1 MICFTRIP
9 LKDFIKKHNPQ
20 EPKKETIEN
29 FEKEINNLLEN
40 APKQDDEEFQKNEIN
55 KFLKNTY
62 GYDCNTYK
70 KVDSAIYVDGEVR
83 VLIEVKALN
92 NRNEFP
98 KNRENPISKA
108 FCQMVLYFLEEIEK
122 EKNNSLKHTI
132 ICNAHEFFLF
142 DCKDLLFLKEDKR
155 IKDFYKKCAKKEGTD
170 SSKPKFYKDLEQY
183 LQEDFQGELRY
194 THFNL
199 SNYDPKELP
208 LIYQVLSQEVL
219 LKQRKTLDANTL
231 NKDFY
236 EELLYILGLE
246 EQNDKG
252 KILIKPSRTQNSLSA
267 ALKKKY
273 ENLDDEEVMALLI
286 AWNNRIL
293 FLRLLES
300 LLISFKHFEKPFLTT
315 ENFKDFNALNTLFF
329 EVLAKKNSERSLNKE
344 DKILEKIPYLNSSLF
359 DQTPLELK
367 GHEIRLLENKKLELY
382 QNSVLKKHE
391 NYQEKKELPLLKYLF
406 EFLRLYKFTT
416 TPKDI
421 KDNTDT
427 SESRLIN
434 PSVLGLVFEKL
445 NGYKEGSF
453 YTPSFITSYMC
464 KESITP
470 IVLDKFNA
478 IYQWDCENLKAL
490 REKIDRNFSNE
501 KAKEYLNTLL
511 TLRICDP
518 AVGSGHFLVSA
529 LNEMVLIA
537 YELGL
542 IASLYRHE
550 LRLENDEIIIH
561 HAQTGEI
568 FNYKKPHSEN
578 DPHHQI
584 QKELF
589 ELKKD
594 IIENCLFGVDIN
606 PNSCEITKLR
616 LWIELLK
623 YSYYIFEKGKNTN
636 NLETL
641 PNIDINIKCANSLVS
656 RFALKDKALLKTEK
670 NKNLEYYIA
679 EYKELVKIYKDPKI
693 LESLTRPIKDSNAVR
708 KYAKERLYQ
717 ELAQNPNKDFKKALN
732 DRIEKIK
739 EAFKLTLEPPQ
750 KELKFKKFLK
760 EHLELYG
767 KSILEEAN
775 DNGLELEALALE
787 KKMAHEGLFHDYTPY
802 PKLDKTDKVVGL
814 EHFNRYVLTSYKDL
828 QDENERYANA
838 LEWRFEFPEVLND
851 EGDFLGFDCIIGNPP
866 YIRQEHIKDL
876 KPLLQKQYQDF
887 YNSTADI
894 YTYFFALAYH
904 LLKEKGFNAF
914 ITSNKYARAKYG
926 AKLRELLLK
935 KTTLVSYMELN
946 ALKVFES
953 AAVDTSIMS
962 FIKQTPPK
970 ESDFEYYEPTP
981 NDKDDLKSTPHLPM
995 KQNALSTESF
1005 IFANATLLDLRDK
1018 IESVGTPLKDWDI
1031 QINYGIKTGANEAF
1045 IIPTEKREE
1054 ILKNCD
1060 DAQKD
1065 ERGMSERERTKELIK
1080 PILRGKDIKRYSYEW
1095 ADLWVIIAKF
1105 GSHEFL
1111 EVEYPTIY
1119 NHLLQY
1125 KDQLEQRGQC
1135 RYSRGPQNSN
1145 KPYPGQHHWLE
1156 LDNNPKDSYLQ
1167 DFEKEKIV
1175 YGEIVQEPRFYLDNG
1190 ECELGVFYA
1199 EATSFILTG
1208 EHLRYLL
1215 GMLHSKLITFA
1226 FKTFYAGGGL
1236 GESGYRYK
1244 KAFIERLPIPQITEK
1259 NQELADKIT
1268 DGAKQILALKAKDP
1282 KANTQGLEKE
1292 IDALVYQLYHLTDEE
1307 IKTIENGQ

>member
-1 MICFTRIP
+1 MIRFTHVS

-29 FEKEINNLLEN
+29 FEKEINSLLEN
-40 APKQDDEEFQKNEIN
+40 APRQDDEEFQKNEIN
-55 KFLKNTY
+55 KFLKNAY
-62 GYDCNTYK
+62 GYNCNTRK
-70 KVDSAIYVDGEVR
+70 KVDSAIYVDKEVR

-92 NRNEFP
+92 KKTEFP
-98 KNRENPISKA
+98 KNRENPLSKA

-155 IKDFYKKCAKKEGTD
+155 IKKFYDNYAQKEGTD

-199 SNYDPKELP
+199 SSYDLKELP

-219 LKQRKTLDANTL
+219 LKQGKTLDANTL

-252 KILIKPSRTQNSLSA
+252 KILIKPSRTQNSLSD

-300 LLISFKHFEKPFLTT
+300 LLISFEHFKNPFLTT

-329 EVLAKKNSERSLNKE
+329 EVLAKKNNERLKEIKE
-344 DKILEKIPYLNSSLF
+344 DKISGKIPYLNSSLF
-359 DQTPLELK
+359 DKTPLELK
-367 GHEIRLLENKKLELY
+367 GCEIKLLDNKKLEIY
-382 QNSVLKKHE
+382 KNSVFKKHKD
-391 NYQEKKELPLLKYLF
+391 YQKLEDLPLLKYLF
-406 EFLRLYKFTT
+406 KFLRLYKFTT

-529 LNEMVLIA
+529 LNEMVLIV

-542 IASLYRHE
+542 IVSLYRHK

-561 HAQTGEI
+561 TPEDKI
-568 FNYKKPHSEN
+568 FNYTIPPREN

-636 NLETL
+636 ALETL
-641 PNIDINIKCANSLVS
+641 PNIDINIKCANSLIS
-656 RFALKDKALLKTEK
+656 RFNLNDDLKKIPNIKQK
-670 NKNLEYYIA
+670 IQ
-679 EYKELVKIYKDPKI
+679 EYKDLVAQYKDPNPLYPLNKADLINKI
-693 LESLTRPIKDSNAVR
+693 QDLKNTFSLTLKDPKTKA
-708 KYAKERLYQ
+708 
-717 ELAQNPNKDFKKALN
+717 ELEKA
-732 DRIEKIK
+732 IEKHIK
-739 EAFKLTLEPPQ
+739 KYNFFALDDKSLLDGLDYFIPSLFGTPKLSPKEEEEAFAS
-750 KELKFKKFLK
+750 
-760 EHLELYG
+760 YG
-767 KSILEEAN
+767 RIR
-775 DNGLELEALALE
+775 ALR
-787 KKMAHEGLFHDYTPY
+787 K
-802 PKLDKTDKVVGL
+802 KLDDALSGR
-814 EHFNRYVLTSYKDL
+814 EYH
-828 QDENERYANA
+828 NA
-838 LEWRFEFPEVLND
+838 FEWRFEFPEVLDD

-876 KPLLQKQYQDF
+876 KPLLEKQYHDF

-904 LLKEKGFNAF
+904 LLKEKGFSAF
-914 ITSNKYARAKYG
+914 ITSNKYARTKYG
-926 AKLRELLLK
+926 AKLREWLLK
-935 KTTLVSYMELN
+935 KTTIVSYMELN

-953 AAVDTSIMS
+953 ATVDTSIMN
-962 FIKQTPPK
+962 FIKQPPLK
-970 ESDFEYYEPTP
+970 ESSFNYYEPTP
-981 NDKDDLKSTPHLPM
+981 NDKDDLKSTPFLPM

-1005 IFANATLLDLRDK
+1005 IFADTTLLALRDK
-1018 IESVGTPLKDWDI
+1018 IESVGTPLKDWGI

-1045 IIPTEKREE
+1045 IIPTEKRDE
-1054 ILKNCD
+1054 ILNACKT
-1060 DAQKD
+1060 Q
-1065 ERGMSERERTKELIK
+1065 EERERTERLIK

-1095 ADLWVIIAKF
+1095 ADLWVIFIPWHF
-1105 GSHEFL
+1105 PNTGSPKSMEKNEQDFSIH
-1111 EVEYPTIY
+1111 YPNIY
-1119 NHLLQY
+1119 AHLLSH
-1125 KDQLEQRGQC
+1125 KDELLKRNKDETGKRYEWYCLQR
-1135 RYSRGPQNSN
+1135 
-1145 KPYPGQHHWLE
+1145 WAA
-1156 LDNNPKDSYLQ
+1156 SYYQ

-1190 ECELGVFYA
+1190 ECELGYFYA

-1208 EHLRYLL
+1208 EHLHYLL

-1259 NQELADKIT
+1259 NQELARKIT
-1268 DGAKQILALKAKDP
+1268 DCTKQILALKEKDP
-1282 KANTQGLEKE
+1282 KANTQELEQK
-1292 IDALVYQLYHLTDEE
+1292 IDALVYQLYNLTDEE
-1307 IKTIENGQ
+1307 IKIIEDGQ

>member
-1 MICFTRIP
+1 MDYKKLDLPNTNYPNQEQLKAFETAFDAFLETNQQENENHQNDAFNDLLKGVFKYKVKPTKKIDSAILNDNGKVEVIIEFKALKNPNEFIKKGDLNVKALHESLFYYLIERKNGNNNLKHLILATIKELYIIDANEFEVFNKDKEIKKAFENCHDKKGNDPRTKAFYDACQKRLNELGRSLKYHHIP
-9 LKDFIKKHNPQ
+9 LK
-20 EPKKETIEN
+20 KE
-29 FEKEINNLLEN
+29 NL
-40 APKQDDEEFQKNEIN
+40 A
-55 KFLKNTY
+55 
-62 GYDCNTYK
+62 
-70 KVDSAIYVDGEVR
+70 
-83 VLIEVKALN
+83 
-92 NRNEFP
+92 
-98 KNRENPISKA
+98 
-108 FCQMVLYFLEEIEK
+108 
-122 EKNNSLKHTI
+122 
-132 ICNAHEFFLF
+132 
-142 DCKDLLFLKEDKR
+142 
-155 IKDFYKKCAKKEGTD
+155 
-170 SSKPKFYKDLEQY
+170 
-183 LQEDFQGELRY
+183 
-194 THFNL
+194 
-199 SNYDPKELP
+199 
-208 LIYQVLSQEVL
+208 LIYQALSPNFL
-219 LKQRKTLDANTL
+219 LKIPKYSDANTL

-252 KILIKPSRTQNSLSA
+252 KILIKQSRTKNSLST
-267 ALKKKY
+267 ALKKAY
-273 ENLDDEEVMALLI
+273 TNLDDEEIMALLI

-300 LLISFKHFEKPFLTT
+300 LLRSFEHFKNLFLTT
-315 ENFKDFNALNTLFF
+315 ENFKDFNALNDLFF
-329 EVLAKKNSERSLNKE
+329 EVLAKKNNERSKE
-344 DKILEKIPYLNSSLF
+344 IKENKILEKIPYLNSSLF
-359 DQTPLELK
+359 DKTPLELK
-367 GHEIRLLENKKLELY
+367 GYEIKFLDNKKLELY
-382 QNSVLKKHE
+382 QNSVLKKDK
-391 NYQEKKELPLLKYLF
+391 NYQEEKEWTLLEYLF
-406 EFLRLYKFTT
+406 VFLCLYDFTT

-421 KDNTDT
+421 KDNQNT
-427 SESRLIN
+427 SESCLIN

-470 IVLDKFNA
+470 IVLDKFNQTYK
-478 IYQWDCENLKAL
+478 IECENLTELKNYL
-490 REKIDRNFSNE
+490 KSYKENKR
-501 KAKEYLNTLL
+501 KEYLQLLL
-511 TLRICDP
+511 TLRVCDP

-529 LNEMVLIA
+529 LNEMVWIA
-537 YELGL
+537 FKLGL
-542 IASLYRHE
+542 IASLHRYD
-550 LRLENDEIIIH
+550 LKLENDEIIIH
-561 HAQTGEI
+561 YTPTGEI
-568 FNYKKPHSEN
+568 FNYKKPDSEN
-578 DPHHQI
+578 DPHHHI

-589 ELKKD
+589 ELKKS

-623 YSYYIFEKGKNTN
+623 YSYYIFEEGKNTN

-641 PNIDINIKCANSLVS
+641 PNIDINIKCANSLIS

-670 NKNLEYYIA
+670 NQNLKYSIA
-679 EYKELVKIYKDPKI
+679 EYKELVKIYKDPQI
-693 LESLTRPIKDSNAVR
+693 LETLTHPIKDSDAVG

-717 ELAQNPNKDFKKALN
+717 ELKQNPNKDFKKALN

-739 EAFKLTLEPPQ
+739 EAFKLTLDPPQ

-787 KKMAHEGLFHDYTPY
+787 KKMVHEGLFHDYTPY

-838 LEWRFEFPEVLND
+838 FEWRFEFPEVLND

-866 YIRQEHIKDL
+866 YIRQEQIKDL
-876 KPLLQKQYQDF
+876 KPLLEKQYQDF

-894 YTYFFALAYH
+894 YTYFFALSYH
-904 LLKEKGFNAF
+904 LLKEKGFSAF

-926 AKLRELLLK
+926 AKLREWLLK
-935 KTTLVSYMELN
+935 KTTIASYMELN

-953 AAVDTSIMS
+953 AAVDTSIMN

-970 ESDFEYYEPTP
+970 ESDFKYYEPTP
-981 NDKDDLKSTPHLPM
+981 NDKDDLKSTPHLLM

-1054 ILKNCD
+1054 ILNACKT
-1060 DAQKD
+1060 Q
-1065 ERGMSERERTKELIK
+1065 EERERTERLIK

-1095 ADLWVIIAKF
+1095 AHLWVINTHNGYTSNLKSKIPPIDIEKYPALKTHLDSHWDTIATRSDQ
-1105 GSHEFL
+1105 GDTPYHLRNCAYL
-1111 EVEYPTIY
+1111 E
-1119 NHLLQY
+1119 
-1125 KDQLEQRGQC
+1125 
-1135 RYSRGPQNSN
+1135 
-1145 KPYPGQHHWLE
+1145 
-1156 LDNNPKDSYLQ
+1156 

-1190 ECELGVFYA
+1190 ECELGYFYA

-1215 GMLHSKLITFA
+1215 GMLHSKLITFV

-1259 NQELADKIT
+1259 NQELADEIT
-1268 DGAKQILALKAKDP
+1268 DGAEQILQAKVKDP
-1282 KANTQGLEKE
+1282 KANTQKLEKE

-1307 IKTIENGQ
+1307 IKIIEDGQEIKSALP

>member
-1 MICFTRIP
+1 MIKFAHIP
-9 LKDFIKKHNPQ
+9 LKDFIKKYNPQ

-29 FEKEINNLLEN
+29 FEKEINSLLEN

-55 KFLKNTY
+55 SFLKNTY
-62 GYDCNTYK
+62 DYKCNTNK
-70 KVDSAIYVDGEVR
+70 KVDSAIYVDEKAW
-83 VLIEVKALN
+83 VLIEVKALAN
-92 NRNEFP
+92 KTEFP
-98 KNRENPISKA
+98 KDRENPLSKA
-108 FCQMVLYFLEEIEK
+108 FCQMVLYFLKEIEN
-122 EKNNSLKHTI
+122 NNSLKHAI

-142 DCKDLLFLKEDKR
+142 DCKDLLFLSKDKR
-155 IKDFYKKCAKKEGTD
+155 ITKLHEDCAKKEGTD
-170 SSKPKFYKDLEQY
+170 HSTKRFYSDLEEY
-183 LQEDFQGELRY
+183 LKKDFEGELRY

-199 SNYDPKELP
+199 SSDDPKE
-208 LIYQVLSQEVL
+208 LIYQVLSHEVL
-219 LKQRKTLDANTL
+219 LKQKKTLDANTL

-252 KILIKPSRTQNSLSA
+252 KILIKPSHTQNSLSD
-267 ALKKKY
+267 ALKY
-273 ENLDDEEVMALLI
+273 SYTDLDDEEVMALLI

-300 LLISFKHFEKPFLTT
+300 LLISFNHFEKPFLTI
-315 ENFKDFNALNTLFF
+315 ENFTNFKTLNTLFF
-329 EVLAKKNSERSLNKE
+329 EVLAKKNNERLEEIKE
-344 DKILEKIPYLNSSLF
+344 DKILGKIPYLNSSLF
-359 DQTPLELK
+359 DKTPLELK
-367 GHEIRLLENKKLELY
+367 GYEIKLLDNKKLEIY
-382 QNSVLKKHE
+382 KNSVLKKHE
-391 NYQEKKELPLLKYLF
+391 DYQKQKDLKPLPLLKYLF
-406 EFLRLYKFTT
+406 EFLHAYDFTT

-421 KDNTDT
+421 KDNKNT

-464 KESITP
+464 SESITP

-478 IYQWDCENLKAL
+478 IYQWDCENLEAL
-490 REKIDRNFSNE
+490 KGKIDRNFSDQ

-511 TLRICDP
+511 TLRVCDP

-529 LNEMVLIA
+529 LNEMVWIA

-542 IASLYRHE
+542 IASLHRYD
-550 LRLENDEIIIH
+550 LKLENDEIIIH
-561 HAQTGEI
+561 YTPTGGI
-568 FNYKKPHSEN
+568 FNYTKPHSEN
-578 DPHHQI
+578 DPHHHI

-589 ELKKD
+589 ELKKS

-623 YSYYIFEKGKNTN
+623 YSYYIFEEGKNTN
-636 NLETL
+636 ALETL
-641 PNIDINIKCANSLVS
+641 PNIDINIKWGNSLIS
-656 RFALKDKALLKTEK
+656 RFALKDKALLKTKK
-670 NKNLEYYIA
+670 NQNLKYSIA

-693 LESLTRPIKDSNAVR
+693 LETLTHPIKDSNAVR

-717 ELAQNPNKDFKKALN
+717 ELKQNSNKDFKKALN

-739 EAFKLTLEPPQ
+739 EAFKLTLEPTK

-767 KSILEEAN
+767 RSILEETN

-787 KKMAHEGLFHDYTPY
+787 KQMANLFFDYRPY
-802 PKLDKTDKVVGL
+802 PKLDKSDKVVGL

-866 YIRQEHIKDL
+866 YIRQEQIKDL

-894 YTYFFALAYH
+894 YTYFFALSYH

-926 AKLRELLLK
+926 AKLREWLLK

-953 AAVDTSIMS
+953 ATVDTSIMS
-962 FIKQTPPK
+962 FIKQESPK
-970 ESDFEYYEPTP
+970 ESRFKYYEPTP
-981 NDKDDLKSTPHLPM
+981 DDKNDLKSARSLPM

-1005 IFANATLLDLRDK
+1005 IFADATLLDLRDK
-1018 IESVGTPLKDWDI
+1018 MESIGTPLKDWDI

-1054 ILKNCD
+1054 ILNACKT
-1060 DAQKD
+1060 QE
-1065 ERGMSERERTKELIK
+1065 ERKRTETLIK

-1095 ADLWVIIAKF
+1095 ASLWVINTHNGYTSNLKSKIPPIDIEKYPAIKTHLDAHWDTIATRCDQ
-1105 GSHEFL
+1105 GDTPYHLRNCAYL
-1111 EVEYPTIY
+1111 E
-1119 NHLLQY
+1119 
-1125 KDQLEQRGQC
+1125 
-1135 RYSRGPQNSN
+1135 
-1145 KPYPGQHHWLE
+1145 
-1156 LDNNPKDSYLQ
+1156 

-1175 YGEIVQEPRFYLDNG
+1175 YPCIMAKEPCFVYEEKG
-1190 ECELGVFYA
+1190 FYA
-1199 EATSFILTG
+1199 PAPANIITG
-1208 EHLRYLL
+1208 DKIEIKYITALL
-1215 GMLHSKLITFA
+1215 NSKCIYFA
-1226 FKTFYAGGGL
+1226 MRKFYMGGGIE
-1236 GESGYRYK
+1236 GELK
-1244 KAFIERLPIPQITEK
+1244 TNNLEKIPIPKITPQ
-1259 NQELADKIT
+1259 NQKLADKIT
-1268 DGAKQILALKAKDP
+1268 DGAKAILEAKEKDP
-1282 KANTQGLEKE
+1282 KANTQELEKE
-1292 IDALVYQLYHLTDEE
+1292 IDALVYQLYNLTDEE
-1307 IKTIENGQ
+1307 IKIIEEGQEIKSDLP

>member
-1 MICFTRIP
+1 MIRFTRIP
-9 LKDFIKKHNPQ
+9 LKDFIKKYNPQ
-20 EPKKETIEN
+20 EPKKEIIEN
-29 FEKEINNLLEN
+29 FEKEINRLLEN
-40 APKQDDEEFQKNEIN
+40 AKRQDDEEFQKNEIN
-55 KFLKNTY
+55 KFLKNAY
-62 GYDCNTYK
+62 SYDCNTSK
-70 KVDSAIYVDGEVR
+70 KVDSAIYVDGKAW

-92 NRNEFP
+92 KKTEFP
-98 KNRENPISKA
+98 KDRENPLSKA

-155 IKDFYKKCAKKEGTD
+155 IKKFYENYAKKEGTD

-183 LQEDFQGELRY
+183 LQKDFQGELRY

-199 SNYDPKELP
+199 SDDFKELP
-208 LIYQVLSQEVL
+208 LIYQVLSHEVL

-252 KILIKPSRTQNSLSA
+252 KILIKPSRTENSLSD
-267 ALKKKY
+267 ALKGSYK
-273 ENLDDEEVMALLI
+273 NLDDEEVMALLI

-300 LLISFKHFEKPFLTT
+300 LLISFKHFENENHFLTT
-315 ENFKDFNALNTLFF
+315 ENFKDFNALNDLFF
-329 EVLAKKNSERSLNKE
+329 EVLAKKNSERLKEIKE

-359 DQTPLELK
+359 DKTPLELK
-367 GHEIRLLENKKLELY
+367 GHEIKLLDNKKLEIY
-382 QNSVLKKHE
+382 KNSVLKKHE
-391 NYQEKKELPLLKYLF
+391 DHQKEKDLPLLKYLF
-406 EFLRLYKFTT
+406 EFLCLYKFTT

-427 SESRLIN
+427 SESPLIN

-490 REKIDRNFSNE
+490 RGEIDRNFSNE
-501 KAKEYLNTLL
+501 KAKEYLQLLL
-511 TLRICDP
+511 TLRVCDP

-529 LNEMVLIA
+529 LNEMVWIA

-568 FNYKKPHSEN
+568 FNYKKPDSEN

-589 ELKKD
+589 NLKKD

-636 NLETL
+636 ALETL
-641 PNIDINIKCANSLVS
+641 PNIDINIKCANSLIS
-656 RFALKDKALLKTEK
+656 CFNLNDDLKKIPNIKQK
-670 NKNLEYYIA
+670 IQ
-679 EYKELVKIYKDPKI
+679 EYKDLVAQYKDPNPLYPLNKQDLINKI
-693 LESLTRPIKDSNAVR
+693 QDLKNTFSLTLKDPKTKA
-708 KYAKERLYQ
+708 
-717 ELAQNPNKDFKKALN
+717 ELEKA
-732 DRIEKIK
+732 IEKHIK
-739 EAFKLTLEPPQ
+739 KYNFFALDDKSLLDGLNYFIPSLFGTLKLSPKEEEEAFAS
-750 KELKFKKFLK
+750 
-760 EHLELYG
+760 YG
-767 KSILEEAN
+767 RIR
-775 DNGLELEALALE
+775 ALR
-787 KKMAHEGLFHDYTPY
+787 K
-802 PKLDKTDKVVGL
+802 KLDDALSGR
-814 EHFNRYVLTSYKDL
+814 EY
-828 QDENERYANA
+828 QNA
-838 LEWRFEFPEVLND
+838 FEWRFEFPEVLND

-866 YIRQEHIKDL
+866 YIRQEEIKKE
-876 KPLLQKQYQDF
+876 KPSLEKQYKDF
-887 YNSTADI
+887 YASTADL
-894 YTYFFALAYH
+894 YTYFFALAFN
-904 LLKEKGFNAF
+904 LLKEKGFSAF

-935 KTTLVSYMELN
+935 KTTIFSYMELN

-953 AAVDTSIMS
+953 AAVDTSIMN

-970 ESDFEYYEPTP
+970 ESDFKYYEPTP
-981 NDKDDLKSTPHLPM
+981 NDKDDLKSTPYLSM

-1018 IESVGTPLKDWDI
+1018 IESVGTPLKDWGI
-1031 QINYGIKTGANEAF
+1031 QIYRGILTGCNEAF
-1045 IIPTEKREE
+1045 IIPTEKRDE
-1054 ILKNCD
+1054 ILNACKT
-1060 DAQKD
+1060 Q
-1065 ERGMSERERTKELIK
+1065 EERERTEKLIK

-1095 ADLWVIIAKF
+1095 AHLWVINTHNGYTSNLKSKIPPIDIEK
-1105 GSHEFL
+1105 
-1111 EVEYPTIY
+1111 YPTTKA
-1119 NHLLQY
+1119 HLDAHWDTIATRC
-1125 KDQLEQRGQC
+1125 DQGDTPYHLRNCAYLE
-1135 RYSRGPQNSN
+1135 
-1145 KPYPGQHHWLE
+1145 
-1156 LDNNPKDSYLQ
+1156 

-1190 ECELGVFYA
+1190 ECELEYFYA

-1259 NQELADKIT
+1259 NQELARKIT
-1268 DGAKQILALKAKDP
+1268 DCAKKILQTKEKDP
-1282 KANTQGLEKE
+1282 NANTQELEKE
-1292 IDALVYQLYHLTDEE
+1292 IDALVYQLYNLTDEE
-1307 IKTIENGQ
+1307 IKIIENDK

>member
-1 MICFTRIP
+1 MMSFAHIS

-20 EPKKETIEN
+20 EPKRETIEN
-29 FEKEINNLLEN
+29 FEKEINSLLEN
-40 APKQDDEEFQKNEIN
+40 APRQDDEEFQKNEIN
-55 KFLKNTY
+55 KFLKNAY
-62 GYDCNTYK
+62 GYDCNTKK
-70 KVDSAIYVDGEVR
+70 KVDSAIYVDEEVQ

-98 KNRENPISKA
+98 KDRENPLSKA

-122 EKNNSLKHTI
+122 NNSLKHAI

-142 DCKDLLFLKEDKR
+142 DCKDLLFLEKDER
-155 IKDFYKKCAKKEGTD
+155 IKKFYKNYAQKEGTD
-170 SSKPKFYKDLEQY
+170 SSKPKFYEDLEQY
-183 LQEDFQGELRY
+183 LKEDFQGELPY
-194 THFNL
+194 TYFNL
-199 SNYDPKELP
+199 NDDFKELP

-219 LKQRKTLDANTL
+219 LKQKKTLDANTL

-246 EQNDKG
+246 EKNEKG
-252 KILIKPSRTQNSLSA
+252 KTLIKPSLTENSLSY
-267 ALKKKY
+267 ALKKQYK
-273 ENLDDEEVMALLI
+273 NLDDEEVMALLI

-300 LLISFKHFEKPFLTT
+300 LLISFNHFEKPFLTI
-315 ENFKDFNALNTLFF
+315 ENFKDFNSLNTLFF

-344 DKILEKIPYLNSSLF
+344 NKILEKIPYLNSSLF
-359 DQTPLELK
+359 DQTPLESK
-367 GHEIRLLENKKLELY
+367 GYKIRSLDNEPLEIYPK
-382 QNSVLKKHE
+382 SVLKKHE
-391 NYQEKKELPLLKYLF
+391 EYQKQKDLPLLKYLF
-406 EFLRLYKFTT
+406 EFLRVYDFTT

-421 KDNTDT
+421 KDNQNT

-478 IYQWDCENLKAL
+478 TYQWNCENLKAL

-511 TLRICDP
+511 TLRVCDP

-537 YELGL
+537 YKLGL

-561 HAQTGEI
+561 TPEDKVFKYTI
-568 FNYKKPHSEN
+568 PHSEN
-578 DPHHQI
+578 DPYHQI

-623 YSYYIFEKGKNTN
+623 YSYYIFEEGKNTN

-641 PNIDINIKCANSLVS
+641 PNIDINIKCANSLIS

-693 LESLTRPIKDSNAVR
+693 LESLMRPIKDSNAVR

-802 PKLDKTDKVVGL
+802 PKLDKSDKVVGL

-838 LEWRFEFPEVLND
+838 LEWRFEFPEVLDD

-876 KPLLQKQYQDF
+876 KPLLEKQYQDF
-887 YNSTADI
+887 YNSSSDI

-904 LLKEKGFNAF
+904 LLKEKGFSAF

-953 AAVDTSIMS
+953 AAVDTSIIS
-962 FIKQTPPK
+962 FIKQLPLK
-970 ESDFEYYEPTP
+970 ESVFNYYEPTE
-981 NDKDDLKSTPHLPM
+981 NNKENLKSTPHLPM

-1018 IESVGTPLKDWDI
+1018 IESVGTPLKDWGI
-1031 QINYGIKTGANEAF
+1031 QIYRGILTGCNEAF
-1045 IIPTEKREE
+1045 IIPTEKRDE

-1060 DAQKD
+1060 DLQKD
-1065 ERGMSERERTKELIK
+1065 EKGMSERERTKELIK

-1095 ADLWVIIAKF
+1095 AHLWVINTHNGYTSAFKSKIPPIDIEKYPATKVHLDAHYDAIVTRCDQ
-1105 GSHEFL
+1105 GDTPYNLRNCAYL
-1111 EVEYPTIY
+1111 E
-1119 NHLLQY
+1119 
-1125 KDQLEQRGQC
+1125 
-1135 RYSRGPQNSN
+1135 
-1145 KPYPGQHHWLE
+1145 
-1156 LDNNPKDSYLQ
+1156 

-1175 YGEIVQEPRFYLDNG
+1175 YSEIVQEPRFYLDNG

-1208 EHLRYLL
+1208 EHLHYLL

-1244 KAFIERLPIPQITEK
+1244 KAFIERLPIPKITEK
-1259 NQELADKIT
+1259 NQELADKIIVLV
-1268 DGAKQILALKAKDP
+1268 DKILQAKEKDP
-1282 KANTQGLEKE
+1282 KANTQRSEKE
-1292 IDALVYQLYHLTDEE
+1292 IDALVYQLYNLTDEE

>member
-1 MICFTRIP
+1 MDYKKLDLPNTNYPSKEQLEAFKTAFDAFLETNPQENENHQNDAFNDLLKGVFKYKVKPTKKIDSAILNDNGKVEVIIEFKALKNPNEFIKKGDLNVKALHESLFYYLIERKNGNNNLKHLILATIKELYIIDANEFEIFNKDKEIENAFKNCHDRKGNDTSTEAFYDVCQKHLNELDHSLKYHHIP
-9 LKDFIKKHNPQ
+9 LK
-20 EPKKETIEN
+20 KE
-29 FEKEINNLLEN
+29 NL
-40 APKQDDEEFQKNEIN
+40 A
-55 KFLKNTY
+55 
-62 GYDCNTYK
+62 
-70 KVDSAIYVDGEVR
+70 
-83 VLIEVKALN
+83 
-92 NRNEFP
+92 
-98 KNRENPISKA
+98 
-108 FCQMVLYFLEEIEK
+108 
-122 EKNNSLKHTI
+122 
-132 ICNAHEFFLF
+132 
-142 DCKDLLFLKEDKR
+142 
-155 IKDFYKKCAKKEGTD
+155 
-170 SSKPKFYKDLEQY
+170 
-183 LQEDFQGELRY
+183 
-194 THFNL
+194 
-199 SNYDPKELP
+199 
-208 LIYQVLSQEVL
+208 LIYQALSPNFL
-219 LKQRKTLDANTL
+219 LKIPKYSDANTL

-252 KILIKPSRTQNSLSA
+252 KILIKPSRTQNSLSY
-267 ALKKKY
+267 ALKEQYK
-273 ENLDDEEVMALLI
+273 NLDDEEVMALLI

-300 LLISFKHFEKPFLTT
+300 LLISFEHFEKEKPFLTT

-329 EVLAKKNSERSLNKE
+329 EVLAKKNSERLPEIKE

-367 GHEIRLLENKKLELY
+367 GHEIKLLNNKPLEIY
-382 QNSVLKKHE
+382 PKSVLKKHE
-391 NYQEKKELPLLKYLF
+391 NYQKQKDWTLLEYLF
-406 EFLRLYKFTT
+406 EFLRVYDFTT

-470 IVLDKFNA
+470 IVLDKFNQTYN
-478 IYQWDCENLKAL
+478 IECENLTEL
-490 REKIDRNFSNE
+490 RNYFKNSYKEGKR
-501 KAKEYLNTLL
+501 KEYLQLLL

-529 LNEMVLIA
+529 LNEMVWIA
-537 YELGL
+537 HELGL
-542 IASLYRHE
+542 IASLYACD
-550 LRLENDEIIIH
+550 LKLENDEIIIH
-561 HAQTGEI
+561 TPEDKI
-568 FNYKKPHSEN
+568 FNYTIPHREN

-589 ELKKD
+589 ELKKS

-641 PNIDINIKCANSLVS
+641 PNIDINIKCANSLIS
-656 RFALKDKALLKTEK
+656 RFNLNDDLKKIPNIKK
-670 NKNLEYYIA
+670 KIQ
-679 EYKELVKIYKDPKI
+679 EYKDLVAQYKDPNPLYPLNKADLINKI
-693 LESLTRPIKDSNAVR
+693 QDLKNTFSLTLKDPKTKA
-708 KYAKERLYQ
+708 
-717 ELAQNPNKDFKKALN
+717 ELEKA
-732 DRIEKIK
+732 IEKHIK
-739 EAFKLTLEPPQ
+739 NYNFFALDDKSLLDGLNYFIPNLFGTLKLSPKKEEEAFAS
-750 KELKFKKFLK
+750 
-760 EHLELYG
+760 YG
-767 KSILEEAN
+767 RIR
-775 DNGLELEALALE
+775 ALR
-787 KKMAHEGLFHDYTPY
+787 K
-802 PKLDKTDKVVGL
+802 KLDDALSGR
-814 EHFNRYVLTSYKDL
+814 EY
-828 QDENERYANA
+828 QNA
-838 LEWRFEFPEVLND
+838 FEWCFEFPEVLDD

-866 YIRQEHIKDL
+866 YIRQEQIKDL
-876 KPLLQKQYQDF
+876 KPLLEKQYQDF

-894 YTYFFALAYH
+894 YTYFFALAYR
-904 LLKEKGFNAF
+904 LLKEKGFSAF

-926 AKLRELLLK
+926 AKLREWLLK
-935 KTTLVSYMELN
+935 KTTIVSYMELN

-953 AAVDTSIMS
+953 AAVDTSIMN

-970 ESDFEYYEPTP
+970 ESDFKYYEPTP
-981 NDKDDLKSTPHLPM
+981 NDKDDLKSTPHLLM

-1018 IESVGTPLKDWDI
+1018 MENIGTPLKDWDI

-1045 IIPTEKREE
+1045 IIPTEKRDE

-1060 DAQKD
+1060 DVQKD

-1095 ADLWVIIAKF
+1095 AHLWVINTHNGYTSAFKSKIPPIDIAKYPAIKAHLDAHYDTIATRCDQ
-1105 GSHEFL
+1105 GDTPYHLRNCAYL
-1111 EVEYPTIY
+1111 E
-1119 NHLLQY
+1119 
-1125 KDQLEQRGQC
+1125 
-1135 RYSRGPQNSN
+1135 
-1145 KPYPGQHHWLE
+1145 
-1156 LDNNPKDSYLQ
+1156 

-1175 YGEIVQEPRFYLDNG
+1175 YSEIVQEPRFYLDNG
-1190 ECELGVFYA
+1190 ECELGFFYA

-1244 KAFIERLPIPQITEK
+1244 KAFIERLPIPQMTEK

-1268 DGAKQILALKAKDP
+1268 DYAKQILALKEKDP
-1282 KANTQGLEKE
+1282 KANTQELEQK

-1307 IKTIENGQ
+1307 IKIIENGQ

>member
-1 MICFTRIP
+1 MDYKKLDLPNTNYP
-9 LKDFIKKHNPQ
+9 NQEQLKAFETAFNAFLETNPQENENHQNYAFNDLLKGVFKYKVKPTKKIDSAILNDNGKVEVIIEFKALKNPNEFIKKGDLN
-20 EPKKETIEN
+20 
-29 FEKEINNLLEN
+29 
-40 APKQDDEEFQKNEIN
+40 
-55 KFLKNTY
+55 
-62 GYDCNTYK
+62 
-70 KVDSAIYVDGEVR
+70 
-83 VLIEVKALN
+83 VKALHESLLYYLIERKEGN
-92 NRNEFP
+92 NN
-98 KNRENPISKA
+98 
-108 FCQMVLYFLEEIEK
+108 
-122 EKNNSLKHTI
+122 LKHLILGTI
-132 ICNAHEFFLF
+132 KELYIIDADEF
-142 DCKDLLFLKEDKR
+142 EV
-155 IKDFYKKCAKKEGTD
+155 
-170 SSKPKFYKDLEQY
+170 FYKDKEIQKAFENCHDKKGNDPRTEAFYDVCQKRLN
-183 LQEDFQGELRY
+183 ELDHSLKY
-194 THFNL
+194 YHISLKKENL
-199 SNYDPKELP
+199 A
-208 LIYQVLSQEVL
+208 LIYQVLSPNFL
-219 LKQRKTLDANTL
+219 LKIPKYSDANTL

-252 KILIKPSRTQNSLSA
+252 KILIKPSRTQNSLSD

-273 ENLDDEEVMALLI
+273 NNLDDEEVMALLI

-300 LLISFKHFEKPFLTT
+300 LLISFEHFKKPFLTI

-329 EVLAKKNSERSLNKE
+329 EVLAKKNSERLKEIKE

-359 DQTPLELK
+359 DKTPLESK
-367 GHEIRLLENKKLELY
+367 GHEIKLLDNKKLEIY
-382 QNSVLKKHE
+382 KNSVLKKHE
-391 NYQEKKELPLLKYLF
+391 DYQKEKALPLLEYF
-406 EFLRLYKFTT
+406 FAFLRLYKFTT

-464 KESITP
+464 KESITI
-470 IVLDKFNA
+470 IVLDKFNQTYK
-478 IYQWDCENLKAL
+478 IECEKLTELKNYL
-490 REKIDRNFSNE
+490 KSYKEDKR
-501 KAKEYLNTLL
+501 KEYLQLLL
-511 TLRICDP
+511 TLRVCDP

-537 YELGL
+537 YKLGL
-542 IASLYRHE
+542 IASLPLDATLE
-550 LRLENDEIIIH
+550 LENDEIIIH
-561 HAQTGEI
+561 MPKSEHTPKSEI
-568 FNYKKPHSEN
+568 FNYKKPDKEN
-578 DPHHQI
+578 NLHHI

-589 ELKKD
+589 NLKKD

-623 YSYYIFEKGKNTN
+623 YSYYIFEESKNTN

-641 PNIDINIKCANSLVS
+641 PNIDINIKCANSLIS
-656 RFALKDKALLKTEK
+656 RFNLNDDLKKIPNIKQK
-670 NKNLEYYIA
+670 IQ
-679 EYKELVKIYKDPKI
+679 EYKDLVAQYKDPNPLYPLNKQDLIKKI
-693 LESLTRPIKDSNAVR
+693 QDLKNTFSLTLKDPKTKA
-708 KYAKERLYQ
+708 
-717 ELAQNPNKDFKKALN
+717 ELEKA
-732 DRIEKIK
+732 IEKHIK
-739 EAFKLTLEPPQ
+739 KYNFFALDDKSLLDGLNYFIPSLFGTLKLSPKEEEEAFAS
-750 KELKFKKFLK
+750 
-760 EHLELYG
+760 YG
-767 KSILEEAN
+767 RIR
-775 DNGLELEALALE
+775 ALR
-787 KKMAHEGLFHDYTPY
+787 K
-802 PKLDKTDKVVGL
+802 KLDDALSGR
-814 EHFNRYVLTSYKDL
+814 EY
-828 QDENERYANA
+828 QNA
-838 LEWRFEFPEVLND
+838 FEWRFEFPEVLDD

-876 KPLLQKQYQDF
+876 KPLLEKQYQDF
-887 YNSTADI
+887 YNSSSDI

-904 LLKEKGFNAF
+904 LLKEKGFSAF

-953 AAVDTSIMS
+953 AAVDTSIIH

-970 ESDFEYYEPTP
+970 ESGFNYYEPTE
-981 NDKDDLKSTPHLPM
+981 NDKDNLKNTPSLLM
-995 KQNALSTESF
+995 RQNALSTESF

-1018 IESVGTPLKDWDI
+1018 IEQSGTPLKDWGI

-1045 IIPTEKREE
+1045 IIPTEKRDA

-1065 ERGMSERERTKELIK
+1065 EKGMSERERTKELIK

-1095 ADLWVIIAKF
+1095 AHLWVINTHNGYTSAFKSKIPPIDIEKYPAIKAHLDSHWDTIATRCDQ
-1105 GSHEFL
+1105 GDTPYHLRNCAYL
-1111 EVEYPTIY
+1111 E
-1119 NHLLQY
+1119 
-1125 KDQLEQRGQC
+1125 
-1135 RYSRGPQNSN
+1135 
-1145 KPYPGQHHWLE
+1145 
-1156 LDNNPKDSYLQ
+1156 

-1190 ECELGVFYA
+1190 ECELGYFYA

-1268 DGAKQILALKAKDP
+1268 DCAERILKLKEKDP
-1282 KANTQGLEKE
+1282 KANTQKLEKE

-1307 IKTIENGQ
+1307 IKTIEDGQ

>member
-1 MICFTRIP
+1 MDYKKLDLPNTNHP
-9 LKDFIKKHNPQ
+9 NQEQLKAFETAFDAFLETNPQENENHQNDAFNDLLKGVFKYKVKPTKKIDSTIVNDKDKVEVIIEFKSLKNPNEFIKKGDLN
-20 EPKKETIEN
+20 
-29 FEKEINNLLEN
+29 
-40 APKQDDEEFQKNEIN
+40 
-55 KFLKNTY
+55 
-62 GYDCNTYK
+62 
-70 KVDSAIYVDGEVR
+70 
-83 VLIEVKALN
+83 VKALHESLLYYLIERKEGN
-92 NRNEFP
+92 NNLKHLILATIKELYIIDANEFEVFN
-98 KNRENPISKA
+98 KDKEIENAFKDCHDKKGNNSRTKA
-108 FCQMVLYFLEEIEK
+108 FYDACQKRLNELDR
-122 EKNNSLKHTI
+122 SLKYHHI
-132 ICNAHEFFLF
+132 SL
-142 DCKDLLFLKEDKR
+142 
-155 IKDFYKKCAKKEGTD
+155 KKE
-170 SSKPKFYKDLEQY
+170 
-183 LQEDFQGELRY
+183 
-194 THFNL
+194 NL
-199 SNYDPKELP
+199 A
-208 LIYQVLSQEVL
+208 LIYQALSPNFL
-219 LKQRKTLDANTL
+219 LKIPKYSDANTL

-246 EQNDKG
+246 EQNEKG
-252 KILIKPSRTQNSLSA
+252 KTLIKPSRTQNSLSY
-267 ALKKKY
+267 ALKEQYKD
-273 ENLDDEEVMALLI
+273 LDDEEVMALLI

-329 EVLAKKNSERSLNKE
+329 EVLAKKNSERLKEIKE

-359 DQTPLELK
+359 DKTPLELK
-367 GHEIRLLENKKLELY
+367 GHEIKLLDNKKLEIY
-382 QNSVLKKHE
+382 KNSVLKKHE
-391 NYQEKKELPLLKYLF
+391 DYQKQKDLPLLEYLF
-406 EFLRLYKFTT
+406 AFLRVYDFTT

-421 KDNTDT
+421 KDNTNT

-470 IVLDKFNA
+470 IVLDKFNQTYN
-478 IYQWDCENLKAL
+478 IECENLTELKNYFKNSYKEDK
-490 REKIDRNFSNE
+490 R
-501 KAKEYLNTLL
+501 KEYLNTLL

-542 IASLYRHE
+542 IASLYRCE

-561 HAQTGEI
+561 TPKNEVFKYTI
-568 FNYKKPHSEN
+568 PHSEN

-623 YSYYIFEKGKNTN
+623 YSYYIFKEGKNTN
-636 NLETL
+636 ALETL
-641 PNIDINIKCANSLVS
+641 PNIDINIKCANSLIS
-656 RFALKDKALLKTEK
+656 RFNLNDDLKKIPNIKK
-670 NKNLEYYIA
+670 KIQ
-679 EYKELVKIYKDPKI
+679 EYKDLVAQYKDPNPLYPLNKQDLINKI
-693 LESLTRPIKDSNAVR
+693 QDLKNTFSLTLKDPKTKA
-708 KYAKERLYQ
+708 
-717 ELAQNPNKDFKKALN
+717 ELEKA
-732 DRIEKIK
+732 IEKHIK
-739 EAFKLTLEPPQ
+739 KYNDFALDDKSLLDGLDYFIPSLFGTPKLSPKEEEEAFAS
-750 KELKFKKFLK
+750 
-760 EHLELYG
+760 YG
-767 KSILEEAN
+767 RIR
-775 DNGLELEALALE
+775 ALR
-787 KKMAHEGLFHDYTPY
+787 K
-802 PKLDKTDKVVGL
+802 KLDDALSGG
-814 EHFNRYVLTSYKDL
+814 EYH
-828 QDENERYANA
+828 NA
-838 LEWRFEFPEVLND
+838 FEWRFEFPEVLDD
-851 EGDFLGFDCIIGNPP
+851 EGNFLGFDCIIGNPP
-866 YIRQEHIKDL
+866 YIRQEKIKDL
-876 KPLLQKQYQDF
+876 KPLLQKQYHDF
-887 YNSTADI
+887 YNSSSDI
-894 YTYFFALAYH
+894 YTYFFALAFN

-914 ITSNKYARAKYG
+914 ITSNKYTRAQYG
-926 AKLRELLLK
+926 AKLRGFLLK
-935 KTTLVSYMELN
+935 NTTIISYMELN

-953 AAVDTSIMS
+953 ATVDTSIIN
-962 FIKQTPPK
+962 FIKQTPTK
-970 ESDFEYYEPTP
+970 ESVFKYYEPTA
-981 NDKDDLKSTPHLPM
+981 NDKNDLKNAHPLPI
-995 KQNALSTESF
+995 KQNALQTESF
-1005 IFANATLLDLRDK
+1005 IFANPTLLDLRDK
-1018 IESVGTPLKDWDI
+1018 IEQSGTPLKDWGI

-1045 IIPTEKREE
+1045 IIPTEKRDA

-1065 ERGMSERERTKELIK
+1065 ERGMSERERTIKLIK

-1095 ADLWVIIAKF
+1095 ADLWVIFIPWHF
-1105 GSHEFL
+1105 PNTGSPKDMEQNEQDFFTH
-1111 EVEYPTIY
+1111 YPIIY
-1119 NHLLQY
+1119 AHLLSH
-1125 KDQLEQRGQC
+1125 KDELLKRNKDETGKRYEWYCLQR
-1135 RYSRGPQNSN
+1135 
-1145 KPYPGQHHWLE
+1145 WAA
-1156 LDNNPKDSYLQ
+1156 SYLQ

-1190 ECELGVFYA
+1190 ECELGYFYA

-1215 GMLHSKLITFA
+1215 GMLHSQLITFA

-1259 NQELADKIT
+1259 NQELAQKIT
-1268 DGAKQILALKAKDP
+1268 DCAERILKSKEKDP

-1307 IKTIENGQ
+1307 IKIIENGQ

>member
-1 MICFTRIP
+1 MIKFAHIS

-29 FEKEINNLLEN
+29 FEKEINSLLEN
-40 APKQDDEEFQKNEIN
+40 AKRQDDEEFQKNEIN
-55 KFLKNTY
+55 SFLKNTY
-62 GYDCNTYK
+62 DYDCNTNK
-70 KVDSAIYVDGEVR
+70 KVDSAIYEDEKAC

-92 NRNEFP
+92 NKNEFP
-98 KNRENPISKA
+98 KDRENPLSKA
-108 FCQMVLYFLEEIEK
+108 FCQMVFYFLKEIEN
-122 EKNNSLKHTI
+122 NNSLKHAI
-132 ICNAHEFFLF
+132 ICNVHEFFLF
-142 DCKDLLFLKEDKR
+142 DCKDFCALFQNNKR
-155 IKDFYKKCAKKEGTD
+155 ITDFYKYCAKKEGTD
-170 SSKPKFYKDLEQY
+170 PSTKRFYSDLEEY
-183 LQEDFQGELRY
+183 LKKDFKGELRY

-199 SNYDPKELP
+199 SGYDPKELP
-208 LIYQVLSQEVL
+208 LIYQVLSHEVL

-236 EELLYILGLE
+236 GELLYILGLE

-252 KILIKPSRTQNSLSA
+252 KILIKQSRTQNSLSD

-273 ENLDDEEVMALLI
+273 NNLDDEEVMALLI

-300 LLISFKHFEKPFLTT
+300 LLISFKHFDEKSFLTI

-329 EVLAKKNSERSLNKE
+329 EVLAKKNNKRLKEIKE
-344 DKILEKIPYLNSSLF
+344 DKILGKIPYLNSSLF
-359 DQTPLELK
+359 DKTPLELK
-367 GHEIRLLENKKLELY
+367 GHEIKLLNNEPLEIY
-382 QNSVLKKHE
+382 PKSILKKDKD
-391 NYQEKKELPLLKYLF
+391 YQEKEDLPLLEYLF
-406 EFLRLYKFTT
+406 TFLSVYDFTT

-421 KDNTDT
+421 KDNKNT
-427 SESRLIN
+427 SESCLIN

-464 KESITP
+464 RESITP

-478 IYQWDCENLKAL
+478 IYEWDCENLEAL
-490 REKIDRNFSNE
+490 RGKIDRNFSNE
-501 KAKEYLNTLL
+501 KAKEYLQLL
-511 TLRICDP
+511 LALRICDP

-529 LNEMVLIA
+529 LNEMVRIA

-542 IASLYRHE
+542 ITSLYRHS
-550 LRLENDEIIIH
+550 LRLENDEIIIQH
-561 HAQTGEI
+561 TQTGGI
-568 FNYKKPHSEN
+568 FNYKKPEKEN
-578 DPHHQI
+578 DPHHHI

-589 ELKKD
+589 ELKKS

-623 YSYYIFEKGKNTN
+623 YSYYIFEENKNTN
-636 NLETL
+636 ALETL
-641 PNIDINIKCANSLVS
+641 PNIDINIKCGNSLIS
-656 RFALKDKALLKTEK
+656 RFSLHDNLKKIPNIKK
-670 NKNLEYYIA
+670 KIQ
-679 EYKELVKIYKDPKI
+679 EYKDLVTQYKDPNPLFPLNKTDLINKI
-693 LESLTRPIKDSNAVR
+693 QDLKTTFSLELKDSKTKA
-708 KYAKERLYQ
+708 
-717 ELAQNPNKDFKKALN
+717 ELEKA
-732 DRIEKIK
+732 IEKHIK
-739 EAFKLTLEPPQ
+739 KYNFFALDDKSLLDGLNYFIPSLFGALKLSPKEEEEAFAS
-750 KELKFKKFLK
+750 
-760 EHLELYG
+760 YG
-767 KSILEEAN
+767 RIR
-775 DNGLELEALALE
+775 ALR
-787 KKMAHEGLFHDYTPY
+787 K
-802 PKLDKTDKVVGL
+802 KLDDALSGR
-814 EHFNRYVLTSYKDL
+814 EY
-828 QDENERYANA
+828 QNA
-838 LEWRFEFPEVLND
+838 FEWRFEFPEVLND

-866 YIRQEHIKDL
+866 YIRQEQIKDI

-894 YTYFFALAYH
+894 YTYFFALSYH

-935 KTTLVSYMELN
+935 KTTIVSYMELN

-953 AAVDTSIMS
+953 ATVDTSIMS
-962 FIKQTPPK
+962 FIKQEPPK
-970 ESDFEYYEPTP
+970 ESRFKYYEPTP
-981 NDKDDLKSTPHLPM
+981 DDKNDLKSAHSLPM

-1018 IESVGTPLKDWDI
+1018 MESVGTPLKDWDI
-1031 QINYGIKTGANEAF
+1031 QIYRGILTGANEAF

-1054 ILKNCD
+1054 ILNACKT
-1060 DAQKD
+1060 QE
-1065 ERGMSERERTKELIK
+1065 ERKRTETLIK

-1095 ADLWVIIAKF
+1095 AGEWVINIHNGYTSNLKF
-1105 GSHEFL
+1105 KIPPIDIEK
-1111 EVEYPTIY
+1111 YPT
-1119 NHLLQY
+1119 L
-1125 KDQLEQRGQC
+1125 K
-1135 RYSRGPQNSN
+1135 
-1145 KPYPGQHHWLE
+1145 
-1156 LDNNPKDSYLQ
+1156 SYLDSHYDTIATRSDQ
-1167 DFEKEKIV
+1167 GDTPYHLRNCAYLEDFEKEKIV

-1190 ECELGVFYA
+1190 ECELGYFYA

-1244 KAFIERLPIPQITEK
+1244 KAFIERLPIPKITPQ
-1259 NQELADKIT
+1259 NQELAHKIT
-1268 DGAKQILALKAKDP
+1268 DCAKAILEAKEKDP
-1282 KANTQGLEKE
+1282 KANTQKLEKE
-1292 IDALVYQLYHLTDEE
+1292 IDALVYQLYNLTDEE
-1307 IKTIENGQ
+1307 IKIIEEGQEIKSD

>member
-1 MICFTRIP
+1 MIKFAHIS

-20 EPKKETIEN
+20 EPKKETIEK

-40 APKQDDEEFQKNEIN
+40 AKRQEGEEFQKNEIN
-55 KFLKNTY
+55 SFLCKVY
-62 GYDCNTYK
+62 DYDCNTNK
-70 KVDSAIYVDGEVR
+70 KVDSAIYVDEEAW
-83 VLIEVKALN
+83 VLIEAKALDN
-92 NRNEFP
+92 KNEFP
-98 KNRENPISKA
+98 KDREDPLSKA
-108 FCQMVLYFLEEIEK
+108 FCQMVFYFLKEIEN
-122 EKNNSLKHTI
+122 NNSLKHAI

-155 IKDFYKKCAKKEGTD
+155 IKDFYKKCVKKEGTD
-170 SSKPKFYKDLEQY
+170 PSTKRFYSDLEEY
-183 LQEDFQGELRY
+183 LKKDFNGELRY

-199 SNYDPKELP
+199 SSYDPKELP
-208 LIYQVLSQEVL
+208 LIYQVLSHEVL

-252 KILIKPSRTQNSLSA
+252 KILIKPSHTKNSLSD
-267 ALKKKY
+267 ALKKEYK
-273 ENLDDEEVMALLI
+273 NLDDEEVMALLI

-300 LLISFKHFEKPFLTT
+300 LLISFKHFEEPFLTI

-329 EVLAKKNSERSLNKE
+329 EVLAKKNNERSKE
-344 DKILEKIPYLNSSLF
+344 IKEGNISGKIPYLNSSLF
-359 DQTPLELK
+359 DKTPLESN
-367 GHEIRLLENKKLELY
+367 GYEIKLLNNKPLEIY
-382 QNSVLKKHE
+382 PKSILKKDKD
-391 NYQEKKELPLLKYLF
+391 YQKEKPLPLLKYLF

-416 TPKDI
+416 TPEDI
-421 KDNTDT
+421 KDNKDT

-478 IYQWDCENLKAL
+478 IYEWDCENLKAL
-490 REKIDRNFSNE
+490 RGKIDRDFSDQ
-501 KAKEYLNTLL
+501 KAKEYLQLLL

-529 LNEMVLIA
+529 LNEMVRIA

-542 IASLYRHE
+542 ITSLSRHS

-561 HAQTGEI
+561 DMETGEI
-568 FNYKKPHSEN
+568 FNYTKAHSEN

-589 ELKKD
+589 ELKKS

-623 YSYYIFEKGKNTN
+623 YSYYIFEEGKNTN
-636 NLETL
+636 ALETL
-641 PNIDINIKCANSLVS
+641 PNIDINIKCGNSLIS
-656 RFALKDKALLKTEK
+656 RFNLHDDLKKIPNIKK
-670 NKNLEYYIA
+670 KIQ
-679 EYKELVKIYKDPKI
+679 EYKDLVAQYKDPNPLFPLNKTDLTNKI
-693 LESLTRPIKDSNAVR
+693 QDLKTTFSLELKDTKTKA
-708 KYAKERLYQ
+708 
-717 ELAQNPNKDFKKALN
+717 ELEKA
-732 DRIEKIK
+732 IEKHIK
-739 EAFKLTLEPPQ
+739 KYNFFTLDDKSLLDGLDYFVPSLFGTLKLSPKEEEEAFAS
-750 KELKFKKFLK
+750 
-760 EHLELYG
+760 YG
-767 KSILEEAN
+767 RIR
-775 DNGLELEALALE
+775 ALR
-787 KKMAHEGLFHDYTPY
+787 K
-802 PKLDKTDKVVGL
+802 KLDDALSGR
-814 EHFNRYVLTSYKDL
+814 EY
-828 QDENERYANA
+828 QNA
-838 LEWRFEFPEVLND
+838 FEWRFEFPEVLND

-866 YIRQEHIKDL
+866 YIRQEQIKPI
-876 KPLLQKQYQDF
+876 KPLLEKQYQNF

-894 YTYFFALAYH
+894 YTYFFALSYH

-935 KTTLVSYMELN
+935 KTTIVSYMELN

-953 AAVDTSIMS
+953 ATVDTSIMS
-962 FIKQTPPK
+962 FIKQSPPK
-970 ESDFEYYEPTP
+970 ESRFNYYEPTP
-981 NDKDDLKSTPHLPM
+981 NDKNDLKSTHSLPM
-995 KQNALSTESF
+995 RQNALSTESF
-1005 IFANATLLDLRDK
+1005 IFANTTLLDLRDK

-1031 QINYGIKTGANEAF
+1031 QIYRGILTGANEAF
-1045 IIPTEKREE
+1045 IITTEKREE
-1054 ILKNCD
+1054 ILNACKT
-1060 DAQKD
+1060 QE
-1065 ERGMSERERTKELIK
+1065 ERGRTETLIK

-1095 ADLWVIIAKF
+1095 ADLWVINTHNGYTSNLKSKIPPIDIEKYPAIKAHLNSHWDTIATRSDQ
-1105 GSHEFL
+1105 GDTPYHLRNCAYL
-1111 EVEYPTIY
+1111 E
-1119 NHLLQY
+1119 
-1125 KDQLEQRGQC
+1125 
-1135 RYSRGPQNSN
+1135 
-1145 KPYPGQHHWLE
+1145 
-1156 LDNNPKDSYLQ
+1156 

-1190 ECELGVFYA
+1190 ECELGYFYA

-1208 EHLRYLL
+1208 EHLCYLL

-1244 KAFIERLPIPQITEK
+1244 KAFIERLPIPKITPQ

-1268 DGAKQILALKAKDP
+1268 DGAKQILALKEKDP
-1282 KANTQGLEKE
+1282 KANTQELEKE
-1292 IDALVYQLYHLTDEE
+1292 IDALVYQLYNLTDEE
-1307 IKTIENGQ
+1307 IKTIEAGQEIKSD

>member
-1 MICFTRIP
+1 MMNFAHIS

-29 FEKEINNLLEN
+29 FEKEINSLLEN
-40 APKQDDEEFQKNEIN
+40 AKRQDNEEFQKNEIN
-55 KFLKNTY
+55 KFLKNAY
-62 GYDCNTYK
+62 GYDCNTYE

-98 KNRENPISKA
+98 KDRENPLSKA
-108 FCQMVLYFLEEIEK
+108 FCQMVLYFLEEIEN
-122 EKNNSLKHTI
+122 NNSLKHAI

-142 DCKDLLFLKEDKR
+142 DCKDLLFLRDDKR

-170 SSKPKFYKDLEQY
+170 PKTKRFYSDLEQY
-183 LQEDFQGELRY
+183 LQKDFQGELRY

-199 SNYDPKELP
+199 SDDFKELP

-219 LKQRKTLDANTL
+219 LKQKKTLDANTL

-252 KILIKPSRTQNSLSA
+252 KTLIKPSRTKNSLSH
-267 ALKKKY
+267 ALKEQY
-273 ENLDDEEVMALLI
+273 NNLDDEEVMALLI

-300 LLISFKHFEKPFLTT
+300 LLISFKHFGNEKSFLTI

-329 EVLAKKNSERSLNKE
+329 EVLAKKNSERLPEIKE

-359 DQTPLELK
+359 DKTPLELK
-367 GHEIRLLENKKLELY
+367 GYEIKLLDNKKLEIY
-382 QNSVLKKHE
+382 KNSVLKKD
-391 NYQEKKELPLLKYLF
+391 NPKQEPLPLLKYLF
-406 EFLRLYKFTT
+406 EFLRLYDFTT

-427 SESRLIN
+427 SESCLIN

-464 KESITP
+464 KESIKT

-478 IYQWDCENLKAL
+478 TYQWDCENLKAL

-501 KAKEYLNTLL
+501 KAKEYLQLLL
-511 TLRICDP
+511 TLRVCDP

-529 LNEMVLIA
+529 LNEMVWIA

-561 HAQTGEI
+561 TPKNEVFKYTI
-568 FNYKKPHSEN
+568 PHSEN

-589 ELKKD
+589 NLKKD

-641 PNIDINIKCANSLVS
+641 PNIDINIKCANSLIS
-656 RFALKDKALLKTEK
+656 RFALKDKALLKNEK
-670 NKNLEYYIA
+670 NKNLEHSIA

-693 LESLTRPIKDSNAVR
+693 LETLTHPIKDSNAVR

-732 DRIEKIK
+732 DRIEKVK
-739 EAFKLTLEPPQ
+739 EVFKLTLNPSQ

-767 KSILEEAN
+767 RSILEEAN

-787 KKMAHEGLFHDYTPY
+787 KQVANLFFDYRPY
-802 PKLDKTDKVVGL
+802 PKLDKSDKVVGL

-866 YIRQEHIKDL
+866 YIRQEQIKDL
-876 KPLLQKQYQDF
+876 KPLLEKQYQDF

-904 LLKEKGFNAF
+904 LLKDKGFNAF

-926 AKLRELLLK
+926 AKLREWLLK

-953 AAVDTSIMS
+953 AAVDTSIIS
-962 FIKQTPPK
+962 FIKQPPPK
-970 ESDFEYYEPTP
+970 ESDFKYYEPTP
-981 NDKDDLKSTPHLPM
+981 NDKDDLKSTPSLLM

-1005 IFANATLLDLRDK
+1005 IFANTTLLDLRDK

-1045 IIPTEKREE
+1045 IIPTEKKDA

-1060 DAQKD
+1060 DVQKD
-1065 ERGMSERERTKELIK
+1065 ERGMSERERTIELIK
-1080 PILRGKDIKRYSYEW
+1080 PILRGKDIKRYHYEW
-1095 ADLWVIIAKF
+1095 ADLWVINTHNGYTSALKSKIPPIDIEKYPATKAHLDAHWDTIATRCDQ
-1105 GSHEFL
+1105 GDTPYHLRNCAYL
-1111 EVEYPTIY
+1111 E
-1119 NHLLQY
+1119 
-1125 KDQLEQRGQC
+1125 
-1135 RYSRGPQNSN
+1135 
-1145 KPYPGQHHWLE
+1145 
-1156 LDNNPKDSYLQ
+1156 

-1175 YGEIVQEPRFYLDNG
+1175 YPETSQGAYFVYENSQIFLEKTAFMIVSDAYNLK
-1190 ECELGVFYA
+1190 L
-1199 EATSFILTG
+1199 LTA
-1208 EHLRYLL
+1208 LL
-1215 GMLHSKLITFA
+1215 NSKLITFY
-1226 FKTFYAGGGL
+1226 FKDFCGGCIL
-1236 GESGYRYK
+1236 GKSGYQYNK
-1244 KAFIERLPIPQITEK
+1244 HALEKIPIPQITEK

-1268 DGAKQILALKAKDP
+1268 DGAEAILKVKEKDP
-1282 KANTQGLEKE
+1282 KANTQELEKE
-1292 IDALVYQLYHLTDEE
+1292 IDALVYQLYNLTDEE
-1307 IKTIENGQ
+1307 IKIIENGQ

>member
-1 MICFTRIP
+1 MIRFTHIS

-29 FEKEINNLLEN
+29 FEKEINSLLEN
-40 APKQDDEEFQKNEIN
+40 APRQDDEEFQKNEIN
-55 KFLKNTY
+55 KFLKNAY
-62 GYDCNTYK
+62 SYDCNTSK
-70 KVDSAIYVDGEVR
+70 KVDSAIYVDKEVR

-92 NRNEFP
+92 KKTEFP
-98 KNRENPISKA
+98 KDRENPLSKA

-155 IKDFYKKCAKKEGTD
+155 IKKFYKNYDKKEGTD
-170 SSKPKFYKDLEQY
+170 SSKPKFYEDLEQY
-183 LQEDFQGELRY
+183 LQKDFQGKLPY
-194 THFNL
+194 TYFNL
-199 SNYDPKELP
+199 NDDFKELP

-219 LKQRKTLDANTL
+219 LKQKRTLDANTL

-267 ALKKKY
+267 TLKEQYK
-273 ENLDDEEVMALLI
+273 NLDDEEVMALLI

-300 LLISFKHFEKPFLTT
+300 LLISFNHFEKPFLTT
-315 ENFKDFNALNTLFF
+315 ENFKNFNALNTLFF
-329 EVLAKKNSERSLNKE
+329 EVLAKKNSERLPAIKE
-344 DKILEKIPYLNSSLF
+344 NKILEKIPYLNSSLF

-367 GHEIRLLENKKLELY
+367 GYEIKLLDNKKLEIY
-382 QNSVLKKHE
+382 KNSVLKKHE
-391 NYQEKKELPLLKYLF
+391 DYQKEKDLPLLKYLF
-406 EFLRLYKFTT
+406 EFLRIYDFTT
-416 TPKDI
+416 TPEDI

-427 SESRLIN
+427 SESCLIN

-470 IVLDKFNA
+470 IVLDKFNQTYE
-478 IYQWDCENLKAL
+478 IECENLTELKNYL
-490 REKIDRNFSNE
+490 KSYKEDKR
-501 KAKEYLNTLL
+501 KEYLQLLL

-529 LNEMVLIA
+529 LNEMVWIA

-561 HAQTGEI
+561 TPEDKV
-568 FNYKKPHSEN
+568 FNYTIPHSEN
-578 DPHHQI
+578 DPHHHI

-589 ELKKD
+589 NLKKD

-623 YSYYIFEKGKNTN
+623 YSYYIFEEGKNTN

-641 PNIDINIKCANSLVS
+641 PNIDINIKCANSLIS

-670 NKNLEYYIA
+670 NKNLKYYIA

-693 LESLTRPIKDSNAVR
+693 LETLTHPIKDSDSVR

-717 ELAQNPNKDFKKALN
+717 ELEQNPNKDFKKALN

-739 EAFKLTLEPPQ
+739 EAFKLTLDPPP

-767 KSILEEAN
+767 RSILEEAN

-787 KKMAHEGLFHDYTPY
+787 KQMATLFFDYKPY
-802 PKLDKTDKVVGL
+802 PKLDKSDKVVGL

-838 LEWRFEFPEVLND
+838 LEWRFEFPEVLDD

-887 YNSTADI
+887 YNSSSDI

-904 LLKEKGFNAF
+904 LLKEKGFSAF

-953 AAVDTSIMS
+953 AAVDTSIIH
-962 FIKQTPPK
+962 FIKQPPFK
-970 ESDFEYYEPTP
+970 ESDFKYYEPTP
-981 NDKDDLKSTPHLPM
+981 NDKDDLKSTPHLSM

-1045 IIPTEKREE
+1045 IIPTEKRDA

-1065 ERGMSERERTKELIK
+1065 EKGMSERERTIELIK
-1080 PILRGKDIKRYSYEW
+1080 PILRGKDINK
-1095 ADLWVIIAKF
+1095 V
-1105 GSHEFL
+1105 FL
-1111 EVEYPTIY
+1111 
-1119 NHLLQY
+1119 
-1125 KDQLEQRGQC
+1125 
-1135 RYSRGPQNSN
+1135 
-1145 KPYPGQHHWLE
+1145 
-1156 LDNNPKDSYLQ
+1156 
-1167 DFEKEKIV
+1167 
-1175 YGEIVQEPRFYLDNG
+1175 
-1190 ECELGVFYA
+1190 
-1199 EATSFILTG
+1199 
-1208 EHLRYLL
+1208 
-1215 GMLHSKLITFA
+1215 
-1226 FKTFYAGGGL
+1226 
-1236 GESGYRYK
+1236 
-1244 KAFIERLPIPQITEK
+1244 
-1259 NQELADKIT
+1259 
-1268 DGAKQILALKAKDP
+1268 
-1282 KANTQGLEKE
+1282 
-1292 IDALVYQLYHLTDEE
+1292 
-1307 IKTIENGQ
+1307 

>member
-1 MICFTRIP
+1 MIRFAHIS

-29 FEKEINNLLEN
+29 FEKEINSLLEN
-40 APKQDDEEFQKNEIN
+40 APRQDDEEFQKNEIN
-55 KFLKNTY
+55 KFLKNAY
-62 GYDCNTYK
+62 GYDCNTSK
-70 KVDSAIYVDGEVR
+70 KVDSAIYVDKEVR

-92 NRNEFP
+92 KKTEFP
-98 KNRENPISKA
+98 KNRENPLSKA

-142 DCKDLLFLKEDKR
+142 DCKDLLFLKKDKR
-155 IKDFYKKCAKKEGTD
+155 IKKFYENYAKKEGTD

-183 LQEDFQGELRY
+183 LQKDFQGELPY

-199 SNYDPKELP
+199 SDDFKELP

-246 EQNDKG
+246 EQNEKG
-252 KILIKPSRTQNSLSA
+252 KTLIKPSHTQNSLSN

-273 ENLDDEEVMALLI
+273 KNLDDEEVMALLI
-286 AWNNRIL
+286 TWNNRIL

-300 LLISFKHFEKPFLTT
+300 LLISFKHFENPFLTI
-315 ENFKDFNALNTLFF
+315 ENFTNFNALNTLFF
-329 EVLAKKNSERSLNKE
+329 EVLAKKNNERLKEIKE
-344 DKILEKIPYLNSSLF
+344 DKILRKIPYLNSSLF
-359 DQTPLELK
+359 DKTPLESN
-367 GHEIRLLENKKLELY
+367 GHEIKSLNNDALEFHSK
-382 QNSVLKKHE
+382 SVLKKDE
-391 NYQEKKELPLLKYLF
+391 NYQKQKDLPLLKYLF
-406 EFLRLYKFTT
+406 AFLHVYDFTT

-421 KDNTDT
+421 KDNTNT

-434 PSVLGLVFEKL
+434 PAVLGLVFEKL

-464 KESITP
+464 KESIKT

-478 IYQWDCENLKAL
+478 IYEWDCKNLEAL
-490 REKIDRNFSNE
+490 RGKIDRNFSDQ
-501 KAKEYLNTLL
+501 KAKEYLQLLL
-511 TLRICDP
+511 TLRVCDP

-529 LNEMVLIA
+529 LNEMVRIA

-542 IASLYRHE
+542 ITSLYRHS
-550 LRLENDEIIIH
+550 LRLENDEIIIIH
-561 HAQTGEI
+561 TPTGEI
-568 FNYKKPHSEN
+568 FNYTKAHSEN
-578 DPHHQI
+578 DPYHQI

-589 ELKKD
+589 ELKKS

-606 PNSCEITKLR
+606 LNSCEITKLR

-623 YSYYIFEKGKNTN
+623 YSYYIFEYGKNTDA
-636 NLETL
+636 LETL
-641 PNIDINIKCANSLVS
+641 PNIDINIKCGNSLIFNFPLNS
-656 RFALKDKALLKTEK
+656 KLTIGQTLEFS
-670 NKNLEYYIA
+670 KNLKAEIK
-679 EYKELVKIYKDPKI
+679 EYKNSVMFYKEGLGEKAKI
-693 LESLTRPIKDSNAVR
+693 LQNIAKLKSLIINYFIEQHQAKRHLKESLKAFISEYGDGIFDISTAFGMEMLKIARHKDNNYKFVPTLTKKQPSPIGVEA
-708 KYAKERLYQ
+708 
-717 ELAQNPNKDFKKALN
+717 NKLL
-732 DRIEKIK
+732 IKIK
-739 EAFKLTLEPPQ
+739 ECYETLEN
-750 KELKFKKFLK
+750 LKN
-760 EHLELYG
+760 
-767 KSILEEAN
+767 S
-775 DNGLELEALALE
+775 
-787 KKMAHEGLFHDYTPY
+787 
-802 PKLDKTDKVVGL
+802 KT
-814 EHFNRYVLTSYKDL
+814 
-828 QDENERYANA
+828 
-838 LEWRFEFPEVLND
+838 LEWRFEFPEVLDD
-851 EGDFLGFDCIIGNPP
+851 EGNFLGFDCIIGNPP
-866 YIRQEHIKDL
+866 YIRQEQINKPL
-876 KPLLQKQYQDF
+876 KPLLEKQYQDF
-887 YNSTADI
+887 YTSSADI

-935 KTTLVSYMELN
+935 KTTIVSYMELN

-953 AAVDTSIMS
+953 ATVDTSIIS

-970 ESDFEYYEPTP
+970 ESRFKYYEPTP
-981 NDKDDLKSTPHLPM
+981 DDKNDLKSARSLPM

-1005 IFANATLLDLRDK
+1005 IFANTSLLDLRDK

-1054 ILKNCD
+1054 ILNACKT
-1060 DAQKD
+1060 Q
-1065 ERGMSERERTKELIK
+1065 EERERTEALIK

-1095 ADLWVIIAKF
+1095 AGEWVINTHNGYTSNLKFKIPPIDIEKYPALKSHLDSHWDTIATRCDQ
-1105 GSHEFL
+1105 GDTPYHLRNCAYL
-1111 EVEYPTIY
+1111 E
-1119 NHLLQY
+1119 
-1125 KDQLEQRGQC
+1125 
-1135 RYSRGPQNSN
+1135 
-1145 KPYPGQHHWLE
+1145 
-1156 LDNNPKDSYLQ
+1156 

-1190 ECELGVFYA
+1190 ECELGYFYA

-1208 EHLRYLL
+1208 EHLHYLL

-1268 DGAKQILALKAKDP
+1268 DGADRILKAKEKDP

-1292 IDALVYQLYHLTDEE
+1292 IDALVYQLYNLTDEE
-1307 IKTIENGQ
+1307 IKIIENEQ

>member
-1 MICFTRIP
+1 MIRFAHIS
-9 LKDFIKKHNPQ
+9 LKDFIKKHNP
-20 EPKKETIEN
+20 PTPTKETIEN
-29 FEKEINNLLEN
+29 FKKEINSLLEN
-40 APKQDDEEFQKNEIN
+40 APRQDDEEFQKNEIN
-55 KFLKNTY
+55 KFLKNVY
-62 GYDCNTYK
+62 GYDCNTYE
-70 KVDSAIYVDGEVR
+70 KVDSAIYVDKEVR

-98 KNRENPISKA
+98 KNRENPLSKA
-108 FCQMVLYFLEEIEK
+108 FYQMVFYFLKEK

-142 DCKDLLFLKEDKR
+142 DCKDDCKDLLFLKEDKR
-155 IKDFYKKCAKKEGTD
+155 IKDFYKNCTKKEGTD
-170 SSKPKFYKDLEQY
+170 PSTKRFYSDLEEY
-183 LQEDFQGELRY
+183 LKKDFEGELRY

-199 SNYDPKELP
+199 SDDFKELP

-219 LKQRKTLDANTL
+219 LKQKKTLDANTL
-231 NKDFY
+231 NKNFY

-246 EQNDKG
+246 EQNEKG
-252 KILIKPSRTQNSLSA
+252 KILIKPSRTKNSLSD
-267 ALKKKY
+267 ALKY
-273 ENLDDEEVMALLI
+273 SYTDLDDEEVMALLI

-300 LLISFKHFEKPFLTT
+300 LLISFKHFENPFLTT
-315 ENFKDFNALNTLFF
+315 ENFNDFNALNTLFF
-329 EVLAKKNSERSLNKE
+329 EVLAKKNSERLPEIKE
-344 DKILEKIPYLNSSLF
+344 DKILQKIPYLNSSLF
-359 DQTPLELK
+359 DKTPLELK
-367 GHEIRLLENKKLELY
+367 GYEIKLLDNKKLEIY
-382 QNSVLKKHE
+382 KNSVLKKHE
-391 NYQEKKELPLLKYLF
+391 DYQKQKDLPLLKYFF

-470 IVLDKFNA
+470 IVRDKFNQTYK
-478 IYQWDCENLKAL
+478 IECGNLEELKNYL
-490 REKIDRNFSNE
+490 KNSYKEDKR
-501 KAKEYLNTLL
+501 KEYLNTLL

-529 LNEMVLIA
+529 LNEMVWIA

-542 IASLYRHE
+542 IASLPLGAILE
-550 LRLENDEIIIH
+550 LENDEIIIH
-561 HAQTGEI
+561 TPEDKI
-568 FNYKKPHSEN
+568 FNYTIPHREN
-578 DPHHQI
+578 DPHHHI

-589 ELKKD
+589 ELKKS

-623 YSYYIFEKGKNTN
+623 YSYYIFEEGKNTN

-641 PNIDINIKCANSLVS
+641 PNIDINIKCANSLIS
-656 RFALKDKALLKTEK
+656 RFNLNDDLKKIPNIKK
-670 NKNLEYYIA
+670 KIQ
-679 EYKELVKIYKDPKI
+679 EYKDLVAQYKDPNPLYPLNKADLINKI
-693 LESLTRPIKDSNAVR
+693 QDLKNTFSLTLKDPKTKA
-708 KYAKERLYQ
+708 
-717 ELAQNPNKDFKKALN
+717 ELEKA
-732 DRIEKIK
+732 IEKHIK
-739 EAFKLTLEPPQ
+739 KYNFFALDDKSLLTGLNYFIPSLFGTLKLSPKAEEEAFAS
-750 KELKFKKFLK
+750 
-760 EHLELYG
+760 YG
-767 KSILEEAN
+767 RIR
-775 DNGLELEALALE
+775 ALR
-787 KKMAHEGLFHDYTPY
+787 K
-802 PKLDKTDKVVGL
+802 KLDDALSGG
-814 EHFNRYVLTSYKDL
+814 EYH
-828 QDENERYANA
+828 NA
-838 LEWRFEFPEVLND
+838 FEWRFEFPEVLDD

-866 YIRQEHIKDL
+866 YIRQEQIKDL
-876 KPLLQKQYQDF
+876 KPLLAKQYQDF

-894 YTYFFALAYH
+894 YTYFFALSYH
-904 LLKEKGFNAF
+904 LLKEKGFSAF

-926 AKLRELLLK
+926 AKLREWLLK
-935 KTTLVSYMELN
+935 KTTIVSYMELN
-946 ALKVFES
+946 TLKVFES
-953 AAVDTSIMS
+953 AAVDTSIIS

-970 ESDFEYYEPTP
+970 ESGFNYYEPTP
-981 NDKDDLKSTPHLPM
+981 NDKDDLKSTPSLTM

-1018 IESVGTPLKDWDI
+1018 IESIGTPLKDWGI
-1031 QINYGIKTGANEAF
+1031 QIYRGILTGANEAF
-1045 IIPTEKREE
+1045 IIPTEKRDA

-1060 DAQKD
+1060 DVQKD
-1065 ERGMSERERTKELIK
+1065 ERGMSERERTIELIK

-1095 ADLWVIIAKF
+1095 AGEWIIF
-1105 GSHEFL
+1105 IPWHFPNTGSPKSMEKNEQDFSIH
-1111 EVEYPTIY
+1111 YPIIY
-1119 NHLLQY
+1119 AHLLSH
-1125 KDQLEQRGQC
+1125 KDELLKRNKDETGKRYEWYCLQR
-1135 RYSRGPQNSN
+1135 
-1145 KPYPGQHHWLE
+1145 WAA
-1156 LDNNPKDSYLQ
+1156 SYYQ

-1190 ECELGVFYA
+1190 ECELGGFYA

-1268 DGAKQILALKAKDP
+1268 DGAKQILVLKAKDP
-1282 KANTQGLEKE
+1282 KANTQRLEKE
-1292 IDALVYQLYHLTDEE
+1292 IDALVYQLYNLTDEE
-1307 IKTIENGQ
+1307 IKIIEDRQ